1 MQAPLDGIRILFA
14 WVYSILHAA
23 VPDQAF
29 LIVLSGIPTAQE
41 YIPATLLKL
50 QLDRGPRSL
59 AETAGSPQCTVL
71 TVTAAAL
78 LAHASA
84 PAAVVQAGCFAPLD
98 WQWP

>member
-14 WVYSILHAA
+14 WVYSILHTA
-23 VPDQAF
+23 VPYQA
-29 LIVLSGIPTAQE
+29 LIVLSGILTAQE

-59 AETAGSPQCTVL
+59 AETADSPQCTVL

-78 LAHASA
+78 PAHASA